1 MTIIGKKADQ
11 CTAASIA
18 FYSNMTA
25 GNLSSGSFSSLKINK
40 YPDDYWR

>member
-1 MTIIGKKADQ
+1 MPVSAEMKIISKKADQ

-25 GNLSSGSFSSLKINK
+25 GNLSSSSFVLIC
-40 YPDDYWR
+40 